1 MRPVASF
8 TIVRTEIVR
17 ADGSLAGKLPAFAE
31 SRAELVR
38 LYRAMVLTRAFD
50 AKAIALQRTGR
61 LGTFASSLGQEAVV
75 VGIGARD
82 AAGGR
87 AAAVVSRA
95 RRAALARRHAS

>member
-8 TIVRTEIVR
+8 TIARTEIVR

-50 AKAIALQRTGR
+50 AKATGLQRTGR
-61 LGTFASSLGQEAVV
+61 LGTFPSSLGQEAVV
-75 VGIGARD
+75 VGVGA
-82 AAGGR
+82 AMR
-87 AAAVVSRA
+87 AEDCCC
-95 RRAALARRHAS
+95 RRFASLARSSGAASPS